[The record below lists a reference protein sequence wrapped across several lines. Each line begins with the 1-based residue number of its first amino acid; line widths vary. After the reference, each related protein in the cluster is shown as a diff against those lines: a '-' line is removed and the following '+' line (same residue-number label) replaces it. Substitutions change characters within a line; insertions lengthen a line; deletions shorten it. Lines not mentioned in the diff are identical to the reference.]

1 MNVGHTLICFFFL
14 TLRDGNTGLINAE
27 ISVHTGTE
35 GGNITVECSF
45 TFSGSRKIFCKEECE
60 GKDILVET
68 TGDRAQ
74 SGRYSI
80 EYKEG
85 SFPLTSTLL
94 YVSITKLTKLDSG
107 RYRCS
112 LARFLIPDSSEE
124 FEIRVTDAPITSK
137 PNWTL
142 RPFST
147 SVPSAS
153 TLKTTQSLRSSSGSS
168 TPSSASTLKT
178 TQRLRS
184 SSGSSTPSSAS
195 TLKTTQRL
203 RSSSGSS
210 TPSSASTLKTTQR
223 LRSIS
228 GSSTPSSAST
238 LKTTQS
244 LRSSSGSSTP
254 SSASTLKTTQSLRS
268 SSGSSTP
275 SSASTL
281 KTTQSLRSSSGSS
294 TPSSASTLK
303 TTRTPAAATGV
314 LPYLG
319 LILGVM
325 IVVFL
330 AAVLIFCRKRASK
343 PKEPPAESEYAN
355 VTEPNRVY
363 EEIREED
370 RQSRAPPVEISTL
383 YTYAKYTKPNGVEP
397 TDDYSL
403 ATAASSQKKTED
415 DSSNLTSSQVDFSN
429 HTAASLHSAP
439 CGDADN
445 TVYSVPRVEASSGGS
460 HAEDASPPLYSTV
473 TLHQL

>member
-1 MNVGHTLICFFFL
+1 MKVGHTFMCFFFL

-27 ISVHTGTE
+27 IPVHTGTE

-45 TFSGSRKIFCKEECE
+45 FLSGSRKIFCKEECE

-80 EYKEG
+80 EYKG
-85 SFPLTSTLL
+85 AAFSSKHMF
-94 YVSITKLTKLDSG
+94 VSITKLTKSDSG

-112 LARFLIPDSSEE
+112 LDRFLIPDSSEE

-178 TQRLRS
+178 TQ
-184 SSGSSTPSSAS
+184 P
-195 TLKTTQRL
+195 
-203 RSSSGSS
+203 
-210 TPSSASTLKTTQR
+210 
-223 LRSIS
+223 
-228 GSSTPSSAST
+228 
-238 LKTTQS
+238 
-244 LRSSSGSSTP
+244 
-254 SSASTLKTTQSLRS
+254 
-268 SSGSSTP
+268 
-275 SSASTL
+275 
-281 KTTQSLRSSSGSS
+281 
-294 TPSSASTLK
+294 
-303 TTRTPAAATGV
+303 PAAATGV
-314 LPYLG
+314 LTYLG

-343 PKEPPAESEYAN
+343 PKEPPAESEYAT
-355 VTEPNRVY
+355 VTKLNRVS

-370 RQSRAPPVEISTL
+370 RQSRAPPVEISTP

-415 DSSNLTSSQVDFSN
+415 DSSNLTYSQVDFSN
-429 HTAASLHSAP
+429 RTAASLHSAP

-445 TVYSVPRVEASSGGS
+445 TVYSVPRVEASSDGS

>member
-303 TTRTPAAATGV
+303 TTRTPAA
-314 LPYLG
+314 
-319 LILGVM
+319 
-325 IVVFL
+325 
-330 AAVLIFCRKRASK
+330 
-343 PKEPPAESEYAN
+343 EPPAESEYAT
-355 VTEPNRVY
+355 VTKPNRVY

>member
-1 MNVGHTLICFFFL
+1 MKVGHTLICFFFL

-27 ISVHTGTE
+27 IPVHTGTE
-35 GGNITVECSF
+35 GGNITVGCSF
-45 TFSGSRKIFCKEECE
+45 FLSGSRKIFCKEECE

-80 EYKEG
+80 EYEG
-85 SFPLTSTLL
+85 AILSSERMF
-94 YVSITKLTKLDSG
+94 VSITKLTKSDSG
-107 RYRCS
+107 RYRCI
-112 LARFLIPDSSEE
+112 LDRWIKDSSEE

-153 TLKTTQSLRSSSGSS
+153 TLKTTQSLRSGSGSS

-178 TQRLRS
+178 TQP
-184 SSGSSTPSSAS
+184 T
-195 TLKTTQRL
+195 
-203 RSSSGSS
+203 
-210 TPSSASTLKTTQR
+210 
-223 LRSIS
+223 
-228 GSSTPSSAST
+228 
-238 LKTTQS
+238 
-244 LRSSSGSSTP
+244 
-254 SSASTLKTTQSLRS
+254 
-268 SSGSSTP
+268 
-275 SSASTL
+275 
-281 KTTQSLRSSSGSS
+281 
-294 TPSSASTLK
+294 
-303 TTRTPAAATGV
+303 AA
-314 LPYLG
+314 
-319 LILGVM
+319 
-325 IVVFL
+325 
-330 AAVLIFCRKRASK
+330 
-343 PKEPPAESEYAN
+343 EPPAESEYAT
-355 VTEPNRVY
+355 VTKPNRVY

-429 HTAASLHSAP
+429 RTAASLHSAP

>member
-1 MNVGHTLICFFFL
+1 MKVGHTLICFFFL

-27 ISVHTGTE
+27 IPVHTGTE
-35 GGNITVECSF
+35 GGNITVGCSF

-80 EYKEG
+80 EYEG
-85 SFPLTSTLL
+85 AILSSERMF
-94 YVSITKLTKLDSG
+94 VSITKLTKSDSG
-107 RYRCS
+107 RYRCI
-112 LARFLIPDSSEE
+112 LDRWIKDSSEE

-178 TQRLRS
+178 TQ
-184 SSGSSTPSSAS
+184 P
-195 TLKTTQRL
+195 
-203 RSSSGSS
+203 
-210 TPSSASTLKTTQR
+210 
-223 LRSIS
+223 
-228 GSSTPSSAST
+228 
-238 LKTTQS
+238 
-244 LRSSSGSSTP
+244 
-254 SSASTLKTTQSLRS
+254 
-268 SSGSSTP
+268 
-275 SSASTL
+275 
-281 KTTQSLRSSSGSS
+281 
-294 TPSSASTLK
+294 
-303 TTRTPAAATGV
+303 PAAATAV

-319 LILGVM
+319 LILAVM

-355 VTEPNRVY
+355 VTKPSRVY

-403 ATAASSQKKTED
+403 ATAASSQKRTED
-415 DSSNLTSSQVDFSN
+415 DSSNLTYSQVDFSN
-429 HTAASLHSAP
+429 RTAASLHSAP